1 MKKIVSIALAL
12 MMIVSLFA
20 MTSCEKQPKE
30 QLEAADKA
38 LAEKPYTMTM
48 KMNFTA
54 DNSDVQEI
62 LDAMNVE
69 VPVTIDGN
77 NMFLDMTM
85 DVMGQSV
92 AMKMTLV
99 DKVLYYNMDLAG
111 MAMKMKATLN
121 DEQMAEF
128 VGTNNVEMPVDYA
141 MFAELKSEKK
151 DGKTVITCTGINDEG
166 KKALNDE
173 LASSLGEM
181 GEATVGD
188 LSYTITLKDGKYDA
202 MDLSC
207 TYTVTVMGESVSVTM
222 KIGATFAY
230 DKVAA
235 VAAPD
240 DAADYEE
247 VDFGDLMG

>member
-1 MKKIVSIALAL
+1 MKKFLSLALAL

-20 MTSCEKQPKE
+20 MTSCEKEPKE
-30 QLEAADKA
+30 QLEAANKA
-38 LAEKPYTMTM
+38 LTEKPYTMTM
-48 KMNFTA
+48 KMNLTA

-85 DVMGQSV
+85 DMMGQSV

-121 DEQMAEF
+121 DEQLADF
-128 VGTNNVEMPVDYA
+128 VNKNGAEMPVDYT

-173 LASSLGEM
+173 LASSLGDM
-181 GEATVGD
+181 GKATVGD
-188 LSYTITLKDGKYDA
+188 LSYNITLKDGKYES

-207 TYTVTVMGESVSVTM
+207 TYTVTVSGVSVSVTM

-235 VAAPD
+235 VTAPA
-240 DAADYEE
+240 DAAEYKE
-247 VDFGDLMG
+247 VDYSEMMG